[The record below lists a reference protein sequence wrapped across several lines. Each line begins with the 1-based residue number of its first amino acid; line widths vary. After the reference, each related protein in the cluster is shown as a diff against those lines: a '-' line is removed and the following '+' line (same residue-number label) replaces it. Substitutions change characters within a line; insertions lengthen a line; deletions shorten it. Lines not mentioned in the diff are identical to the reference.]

1 MCQPGWEGCLGKNG
15 YMYLCGWV
23 PSLFTWNYHN
33 IVNWLFCWSV
43 AQSCPTLCDPMDC
56 STLGLP
62 VPHHLPKF
70 AQVHVHCIS
79 DAIQPSHPLMSSSP
93 SALNFSHHQG
103 LFQWVS
109 CSHQMAKILEFRL
122 QCQSSGLISL
132 KIDWFVSLLSKG
144 LSRVFS
150 STTVQRHQFFVTLP
164 SFQSSSHSYKWPL
177 GRP

>member
-1 MCQPGWEGCLGKNG
+1 MRSVLT
-15 YMYLCGWV
+15 
-23 PSLFTWNYHN
+23 SLFKISAFMLMLY
-33 IVNWLFCWSV
+33 CYSV
-43 AQSCPTLCDPMDC
+43 TQSCPTLCDSMDC
-56 STLGLP
+56 TRPGLS
-62 VPHHLPKF
+62 VPHYLPKF
-70 AQVHVHCIS
+70 SQVHVHCIS
-79 DAIQPSHPLMSSSP
+79 DAIQPSHPLTPSSP
-93 SALNFSHHQG
+93 SALNFSQHQG

-122 QCQSSGLISL
+122 QCQSSGLIFL

-164 SFQSSSHSYKWPL
+164 SSQSSSHNYKWPL